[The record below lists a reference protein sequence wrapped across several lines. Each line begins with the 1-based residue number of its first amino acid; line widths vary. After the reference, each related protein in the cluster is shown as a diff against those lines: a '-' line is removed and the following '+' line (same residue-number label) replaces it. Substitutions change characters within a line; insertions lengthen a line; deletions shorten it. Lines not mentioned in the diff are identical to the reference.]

1 MSTQGVA
8 LHTIVDEMKAAG
20 VSISHMWAKR
30 PLHSSR
36 KTARTRC
43 SDGNHARRRGRREG
57 EGPIIGSSARLGI
70 VRRPH

>member
-30 PLHSSR
+30 PLLVREKRHGPVAAMGAMPEGAAVGKGRGLVSR
-36 KTARTRC
+36 RC
-43 SDGNHARRRGRREG
+43 ASTMLYER
-57 EGPIIGSSARLGI
+57 
-70 VRRPH
+70 